1 MMTQPVQPAENP
13 KGNFQVRSMVAKEL
27 PAETTYPLGEDE
39 YKTLREGVSSDA
51 KSGLYF
57 CLGLCA
63 SALVG
68 LVSLYANADWPSF
81 WARQRGTLL
90 VLFGIL
96 LFIFAASVT
105 GCCVFY
111 RLLRREDSP
120 CSRLKVRIERHFKDS
135 LGGGQS

>member
-1 MMTQPVQPAENP
+1 MTQPAQPAENP
-13 KGNFQVRSMVAKEL
+13 KGNFQVRSMVATEL

-39 YKTLREGVSSDA
+39 YKTLRDGVSSDA

-57 CLGLCA
+57 CIGLFV

-68 LVSLYANADWPSF
+68 LFSLYQNADWPTF
-81 WARQRGTLL
+81 WAHQRGTLL

-96 LFIFAASVT
+96 LVIIAASFT
-105 GCCVFY
+105 GCCICL

-120 CSRLKVRIERHFKDS
+120 CSRLKAKIERHFKDS
-135 LGGGQS
+135 GCGSKS

>member
-1 MMTQPVQPAENP
+1 MTQPAQPAENP

-39 YKTLREGVSSDA
+39 YKTLRDGVSSDA

-57 CLGLCA
+57 CLGLFF

-68 LVSLYANADWPSF
+68 LFSLYENADWPTF
-81 WARQRGTLL
+81 WAHQRGILL

-96 LFIFAASVT
+96 LVIVAASVT
-105 GCCVFY
+105 GCCICL
-111 RLLRREDSP
+111 RLLMREDSP
-120 CSRLKVRIERHFKDS
+120 CSRLKMRIERHFNDS
-135 LGGGQS
+135 SAGGQS